1 LGLVVAKSRPDPF
14 IRSVY
19 WEVPPPPPPRPLADI
34 QLKRLDLTRLVL
46 TARPDVQS
54 PAQRATLD
62 LTEQA
67 TVLPLMPSADA
78 ATVDLVR
85 SSLGSVV
92 AFLEETSGLRYI
104 PAPTLLVDRL
114 TVRAVRAVETVD
126 KPDPSATHRDTNEAW
141 LLPLLGAL
149 LMAFH
154 NAKLEGVSWS
164 DQPAFHQL
172 GGGEPLGNFSH
183 VRHHSEAGF
192 CGLVEKRLAGHDPMR
207 LPGGWAEA
215 LAEADSAD
223 SPSLQFFK
231 LYHVKSF
238 LERVAGIATADE
250 VALLRALP
258 GLSLKEDSDRVSAEL
273 DEKNWRATRKA
284 LNEPQLQS
292 MIEKYNTTFS
302 ALFSGE
308 RSTLAR
314 SPDFP
319 AYVRGFLDILMTYA
333 HRALTIRGPVLIET
347 YFFGSRHLFEAARS
361 HFAQLHI
368 TRVEKRERRDD
379 VVYFE
384 IRLDDYLTCLD
395 ELQERVLALLASAPS
410 SPLRRLV
417 EASVPAY
424 GIFASARSA
433 AAQERLERMTQAARL
448 SAAMVLPGTN
458 KVLLSVDAVNALTAE
473 LKAAGEADADRRATD
488 LLRLVLV
495 HEHFHAALAGGLDGQ
510 GHVASA
516 GRWPDRWER
525 GAALNE
531 SLATWSELHFA
542 RNDPWLTARV
552 REYINAGSYP
562 DWPYRGADRVEQI
575 FDAGGNLAGVREL
588 IRCFRSD
595 PALAQELFDN
605 AAPGTSPAAT

>member
-1 LGLVVAKSRPDPF
+1 LGLVVAKGRPDPF

-19 WEVPPPPPPRPLADI
+19 WEVPPPPPRPLADV
-34 QLKRLDLTRLVL
+34 QLKRLDLSRLVL
-46 TARPDVQS
+46 TARADLQS
-54 PAQRATLD
+54 PPQRATLD
-62 LTEQA
+62 LTEQV
-67 TVLPLMPSADA
+67 TVLPLMPNADA

-92 AFLEETSGLRYI
+92 VFLEEITGLRYI

-126 KPDPSATHRDTNEAW
+126 KPDPSAAHHGTNETW
-141 LLPLLGAL
+141 LVPLLGAL
-149 LMAFH
+149 LIAFH
-154 NAKLEGVSWS
+154 NGKLDEASWS
-164 DQPAFHQL
+164 ERPAFYQL
-172 GGGEPLGNFSH
+172 GGGEPLGNFWH
-183 VRHHSEAGF
+183 ILYHSEAGF
-192 CGLVEKRLAGHDPMR
+192 CALIEKRLAGHDPMR
-207 LPGGWAEA
+207 LPGSWAEA
-215 LAEADSAD
+215 LGEADSVD
-223 SPSLQFFK
+223 PSSLSFFK
-231 LYHVKSF
+231 LYDVKSF

-258 GLSLKEDSDRVSAEL
+258 GLSLQEDTDRVSAKL
-273 DEKNWRATRKA
+273 DEKKWPLTRNA
-284 LNEPQLQS
+284 LNEPHLQR
-292 MIEKYNTTFS
+292 MIEKYNTTFFE
-302 ALFSGE
+302 LFRGE
-308 RSTLAR
+308 RSMLAR

-319 AYVRGFLDILMTYA
+319 AYARGFLDILKTYA
-333 HRALTIRGPVLIET
+333 RRALTIRGPVQIET
-347 YFFGSRHLFEAARS
+347 YFFGSRDLFESARS

-368 TRVEKRERRDD
+368 TSIERQ
-379 VVYFE
+379 VVRFE

-395 ELQERVLALLASAPS
+395 ELQQRVLALLASAPS

-417 EASVPAY
+417 EGSVPAY

-433 AAQERLERMTQAARL
+433 AAQERLEHMTQAASL

-473 LKAAGEADADRRATD
+473 LKAAGEADADRRAPD

-516 GRWPDRWER
+516 ARWPDRWER

-531 SLATWSELHFA
+531 SLATWSQLHFA
-542 RNDPWLTARV
+542 RNDPWLTAWV

-562 DWPYRGADRVEQI
+562 DWPYRGAERVEQI
-575 FDAGGNLAGVREL
+575 FDTGGNLAGVREL
-588 IRCFRSD
+588 IHCFRSD

-605 AAPGTSPAAT
+605 ATSGNSSSVS